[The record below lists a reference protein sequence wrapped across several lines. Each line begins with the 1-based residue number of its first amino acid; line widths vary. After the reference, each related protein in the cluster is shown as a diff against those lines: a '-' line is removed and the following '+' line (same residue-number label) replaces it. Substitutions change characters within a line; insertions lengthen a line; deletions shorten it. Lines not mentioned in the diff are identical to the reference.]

1 MNGTRP
7 VRVTG
12 TDGISQARRYAVAV
26 AGDVLDAPRLRDVA
40 LVVSELVS
48 NALEHGR
55 GHADL
60 TVELVDDGVQITV
73 ASPADGDIELPDAPV
88 PTSDHRG
95 RGLRIVNRLT
105 DAMVVS
111 SVGDQIEVSVRIES
125 S

>member
-7 VRVTG
+7 MRVTG
-12 TDGISQARRYAVAV
+12 TDGISQARRYAIAV
-26 AGDVLDAPRLRDVA
+26 ASEKLGPPRLRDVA

-60 TVELVDDGVQITV
+60 TVELIDDGVEITV
-73 ASPADGDIELPDAPV
+73 GSPADGELEVPDAPP

-95 RGLRIVNRLT
+95 RGLRIVNSLT

-111 SVGDQIEVSVRIES
+111 SVDDEIEIVVRIEP
-125 S
+125 